1 MKLYAIVTLPDN
13 TIHHDKVFV
22 NRKLAEH
29 EISEHGCVLDTFS
42 NIVDNGT
49 IIGKLVVLKLIAE

>member
-22 NRKLAEH
+22 NRKLAEQ
-29 EISEHGCVLDTFS
+29 EVSEHDCTVDAF
-42 NIVDNGT
+42 NNVVDNGT
-49 IIGKLVVLKLIAE
+49 IVGKLVVLKLIAE

>member
-13 TIHHDKVFV
+13 TIHHDKIYV
-22 NRKLAEH
+22 NKMLARQ
-29 EISEHGCVLDTFS
+29 EIADHDCTLDVYD

-49 IIGKLVVLKLIAE
+49 IVGKLVTLKLIAE